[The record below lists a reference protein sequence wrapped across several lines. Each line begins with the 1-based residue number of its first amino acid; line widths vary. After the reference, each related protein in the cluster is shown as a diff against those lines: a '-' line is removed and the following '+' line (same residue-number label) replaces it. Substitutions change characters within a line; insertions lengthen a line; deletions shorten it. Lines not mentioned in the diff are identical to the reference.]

1 MVDVFGPG
9 IEAYA
14 ERHTSAPPQYLVA
27 LEAESRALSDDRG
40 RFLTG
45 PLEGRVLKMLVQML
59 GAKRVLEIGC
69 FTGYSALCM
78 AEGLPRDGSLVT
90 CEIDEEHAAIARR
103 YIAGSPFAA
112 QIEIRMGAAVETLVT
127 LAGPFDF
134 VFIDA
139 DKENYLRYFEASLAL
154 LAAGGVIAVDNTL
167 WYGRPLDVERQDV
180 DTRAMRAF
188 NAHVV
193 ADARV
198 ECVVL
203 TVRDGLTLVR
213 RRD

>member
-1 MVDVFGPG
+1 MVEVFGPG

-14 ERHTSAPPQYLVA
+14 EVHTSASPHYLND

-45 PLEGRVLKMLVQML
+45 RLEGRFLKMLVQMT
-59 GAKRVLEIGC
+59 GARRVLEIGC

-78 AEGLPRDGSLVT
+78 AEGLADGGSVVT

-103 YIAGSPFAA
+103 HIGASPFAG
-112 QIEIRMGAAVETLVT
+112 QIQILMGAALDALEKLT
-127 LAGPFDF
+127 GPFDL

-139 DKENYLRYFEASLAL
+139 DKENYLRYYERSLEL
-154 LAAGGVIAVDNTL
+154 LAPGGTIAVDNTL
-167 WYGRPLDVERQDV
+167 WYGRPLDPEQQDL
-180 DTRAMRAF
+180 DTRAIRAF
-188 NAHVV
+188 NAHLV
-193 ADARV
+193 ADTRV

-213 RRD
+213 RRS